1 MKIPKQNLNPLQ
13 YMGHPVP
20 HTIFLSPVTHAEIN
34 QIIMGLKNGAVG
46 YDEITAVTLQL
57 VSLHIIEPLMYICN
71 LSLNQGIFPTEMKL
85 ANVIPLYEANN
96 PDVFNNYRPVSLLCT
111 LSKVLERVMYS
122 RLIEYLETFK
132 ISLDNQ
138 FGFRK
143 WHSSYMALIQLMDQ
157 LIKSLE
163 KGETVI
169 GVFLDFSKA
178 FDTVDHDILL
188 KKMEHYGIRGCALSW
203 FKIYPA
209 NRKQFVTYNGV
220 SSTTKNIRC
229 GVPQG
234 SILGPLLFLIYINDL
249 YSACKDTTAI
259 LFADDTN
266 LFKSGKDIN
275 SMERD
280 INDELRN
287 ISVWLKNNKL
297 FLNVDKTYYMILS
310 RKKNWKE
317 KYNFEN

>member
-13 YMGHPVP
+13 SMGHPVP
-20 HTIFLSPVTHAEIN
+20 HTFFLFPVTHAEIN
-34 QIIMGLKNGAVG
+34 QIIMGLKHGAAG

-85 ANVIPLYEANN
+85 ANVIPLYKANN

-122 RLIEYLETFK
+122 RLIEYLETFT
-132 ISLDNQ
+132 ILLDNQ

-143 WHSSYMALIQLMDQ
+143 LNSSYMALMQLIDQ

-188 KKMEHYGIRGCALSW
+188 KKWNIMVLEVVLYLGLKFILQIVNNLLLIMVCLLQL
-203 FKIYPA
+203 KISDVEYQ
-209 NRKQFVTYNGV
+209 K
-220 SSTTKNIRC
+220 
-229 GVPQG
+229 
-234 SILGPLLFLIYINDL
+234 GPY
-249 YSACKDTTAI
+249 
-259 LFADDTN
+259 
-266 LFKSGKDIN
+266 
-275 SMERD
+275 
-280 INDELRN
+280 
-287 ISVWLKNNKL
+287 
-297 FLNVDKTYYMILS
+297 
-310 RKKNWKE
+310 
-317 KYNFEN
+317 